1 MGLETMR
8 PLALAIATLST
19 TILLQPAA
27 ASAQEDARAGY
38 VRQFVWVHPD
48 VYGYGIGGYL
58 TPPSYPVAVYRP
70 RIPAAYDPEQPGHS
84 GWRRGQYLPA
94 DFRGDIVEDY
104 ARYHL
109 RKPPRGCVWYRDA
122 DDYVLAS
129 TTTGMIF
136 EVIHAD

>member
-1 MGLETMR
+1 MK
-8 PLALAIATLST
+8 PLALAIAVLSAAVV
-19 TILLQPAA
+19 LEPATA
-27 ASAQEDARAGY
+27 TAQTDAQAGY
-38 VRQFVWVHPD
+38 IRQFAWVHPD
-48 VYGYGIGGYL
+48 AYGYGAYPPL
-58 TPPSYPVAVYRP
+58 PSYPVSVYRL
-70 RIPAAYDPEQPGHS
+70 RIPADYDPEHPGRS
-84 GWRRGQYLPA
+84 GWRRGQYLPQ
-94 DFRGDIVEDY
+94 DFRGEVVADY